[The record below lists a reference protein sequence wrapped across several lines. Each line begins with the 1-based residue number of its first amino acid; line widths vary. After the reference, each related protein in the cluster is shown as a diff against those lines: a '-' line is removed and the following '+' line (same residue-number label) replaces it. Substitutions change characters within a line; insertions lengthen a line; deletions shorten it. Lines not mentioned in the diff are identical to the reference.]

1 MSLQGKVALIIGADH
16 SNGPH
21 RAQQFASQGA
31 SSALHC
37 YTSDNKNQAERLGLQ
52 LRTLCPDSRIT
63 FHTSDLETCDSIK
76 AMFREVV
83 ASHVEIEYVSTPD
96 GIVSSRPERVPS
108 GIDYHDML
116 WYRVFLYQ
124 QVRTAEQKHADFLL
138 NTTTAGRVRFG
149 FNPTLS
155 DS

>member
-16 SNGPH
+16 DNGPH

-37 YTSDNKNQAERLGLQ
+37 YNAGATDQAEQLKAQLGS
-52 LRTLCPDSRIT
+52 LCPGGKVT
-63 FHTSDLETCDSIK
+63 FHTSDLETCESIK

-83 ASHVEIEYVSTPD
+83 ASHAEIEYVSTPD
-96 GIVSSRPERVPS
+96 GIVSSRPEHIPA
-108 GIDYHDML
+108 GIDYHDMF

-124 QVRTAEQKHADFLL
+124 QVRTAERRHADFLL
-138 NTTTAGRVRFG
+138 NTSMAG
-149 FNPTLS
+149 
-155 DS
+155 